1 VASFMLL
8 EGIRLRLVEQS
19 EIFRWMRCNGVRHG
33 GFLKSIDECEDIF
46 SYNTIRSIRTVM
58 GLH

>member
-8 EGIRLRLVEQS
+8 EGIRLRLVEHS
-19 EIFRWMRCNGVRHG
+19 EIFRWMRCNGVRYG
-33 GFLKSIDECEDIF
+33 GFFKSIDECEDIF
-46 SYNTIRSIRTVM
+46 SYNTIRSIHTVM